1 MLLYILELLKDE
13 RSGVYLELLLG
24 DAVVGVGAQLLA
36 ADVLHRLELR
46 AEEEASC
53 AQQLEGG
60 LWYPEKRG
68 IETF

>member
-24 DAVVGVGAQLLA
+24 DAVVGVRAQLLA
-36 ADVLHRLELR
+36 ADVLDRLELR
-46 AEEEASC
+46 AEEETSR
-53 AQQLEGG
+53 AQQLERG

-68 IETF
+68 I